1 MKKMKKI
8 NSKNNFTK
16 NKGVIIPLI
25 KAKKTSRNDVILDPK
40 GFFIIEIHDK
50 EIIVEYYTNVYKNK
64 KIVSGK
70 LKKVFYGT
78 NADALCDTISKH
90 IMDIRPEHYMY
101 LGRELVKAQYAIV
114 NNKKYVQ
121 GGC

>member
-1 MKKMKKI
+1 MKKI

-16 NKGVIIPLI
+16 NKGIIIPLI